1 MPHPSAYCLLFFVSH
16 INLTFSSI
24 IKIYLSFVT
33 VAMSSLYHLLLT
45 AGVKRQRETSNTV
58 TTTVAFSRPGI
69 YVAT

>member
-24 IKIYLSFVT
+24 LKICLSLLT
-33 VAMSSLYHLLLT
+33 LAMSSLYCLLLT
-45 AGVKRQRETSNTV
+45 AGVEKQSETSSTV
-58 TTTVAFSRPGI
+58 TTTIAFSRPGI